1 VLERF
6 ERRERVALELS
17 YLGSVDIMM
26 ELEKPEFP
34 FDAVWPANGLWVS
47 LGDRERRVKH
57 LKSIMTSPVV
67 FAVRRGK
74 AAELGLVGK
83 TVHVRDLLG
92 PIREGRLRFMMTSAT
107 QSNSGASAYL
117 GFLYA
122 LAGNPEVLT
131 SAHLGSAALKQ
142 DIRDLLGGIHRSSG
156 SSGWL
161 KDLFLSSDYDAMVN
175 YEAVIIETNQELERR
190 GREPLHVLY
199 PVDGIVLADSPLGF
213 VSHGDARKEELFR
226 KLQEYLLD
234 EQVQAELSGLGR
246 RTGLGGI
253 PEGEDPAVFRPEWG
267 IQTDRG
273 LSPFRLPSAEVIREA
288 LGLYQSE
295 FRKPSFAVY
304 CLDHSSSMAGEGKK
318 QLDQAMELLLDQEQA
333 RRYLLAAGRED
344 RIVVLPFSDR
354 PLGRLEAEGNDPQA
368 LRQLLEDIRGLRPGG
383 STDIYSPVIDALG
396 LLAQE
401 PALDRYL
408 PAVVLMTDGQSNVGR
423 RLSDLQKAWSG
434 LGRDIPVFAVMF
446 GSASRDQLEPITELA
461 RGRLF
466 DGRQD
471 LAETFRTVR
480 GYH

>member
-1 VLERF
+1 
-6 ERRERVALELS
+6 
-17 YLGSVDIMM
+17 
-26 ELEKPEFP
+26 
-34 FDAVWPANGLWVS
+34 
-47 LGDRERRVKH
+47 
-57 LKSIMTSPVV
+57 
-67 FAVRRGK
+67 
-74 AAELGLVGK
+74 
-83 TVHVRDLLG
+83 
-92 PIREGRLRFMMTSAT
+92 
-107 QSNSGASAYL
+107 
-117 GFLYA
+117 
-122 LAGNPEVLT
+122 
-131 SAHLGSAALKQ
+131 
-142 DIRDLLGGIHRSSG
+142 
-156 SSGWL
+156 
-161 KDLFLSSDYDAMVN
+161 
-175 YEAVIIETNQELERR
+175 
-190 GREPLHVLY
+190 
-199 PVDGIVLADSPLGF
+199 
-213 VSHGDARKEELFR
+213 
-226 KLQEYLLD
+226 
-234 EQVQAELSGLGR
+234 
-246 RTGLGGI
+246 
-253 PEGEDPAVFRPEWG
+253 
-267 IQTDRG
+267 
-273 LSPFRLPSAEVIREA
+273 
-288 LGLYQSE
+288 
-295 FRKPSFAVY
+295 
-304 CLDHSSSMAGEGKK
+304 MAGEGKK